1 MIAWAEDFIYTHGVL
16 CYSVTAERLR
26 VLDIHCSATTELVL
40 EASSCLPLEI
50 PDFSWSEPYRFSPIH
65 HCDGILSCLLTQKMS
80 HLSIHWLAIFDLK
93 KTKLIGFQ
101 EIRDIT
107 NLFIRNNRELLFFGT
122 RSQLT
127 NDAQRRWEIATFD
140 IRKQQIT
147 GSSLALWDLEGEDLD
162 SDICFEIFGDYFYCV
177 SNKASSYR
185 RVPGNS
191 YYHAF
196 RFPLKQPE
204 KKSFEYPPIVS
215 LWRRYIREGVTDP
228 RWNSIQLARDEA
240 SGKLFIYEC
249 RKESL
254 QDYAQSRR
262 ACYKRELRFV
272 SNPTV
277 QPSSVPSTSN
287 TGDGYSGN
295 ESVGNFIEGGVEGE
309 DKIDLGTYYEPR
321 CPENV
326 HIGDSGTLGTAFA
339 INECFVRSYIPSCE
353 TFVDIIST
361 PPFPVPETQQ
371 LRLRTRPKLDFDGSS
386 SNSPRVSR
394 DRSITNRSKE
404 TSEATTLGVH
414 ADIEYWP
421 RESSPALPN
430 AFCNILRDILGPISL
445 VNEVDWAMDDRSL
458 VYAAAERG
466 RLRPIILVSFD
477 PGIRLPGFKNSIS
490 HDLDISRPRSWPVEG
505 CPSTKDNKDFSVELQ
520 SAHSGASKSADMTS
534 TSQSMED
541 CTFRPNTQGGSG
553 DSRTKPTPSTSEPKA
568 ESWTN
573 PVEAFYLTVP
583 KLFSSLPYGADLA
596 R

>member
-16 CYSVTAERLR
+16 CYSVTTDKIR
-26 VLDIHCSATTELVL
+26 VLDIHRSATTELVL
-40 EASSCLPLEI
+40 EASFCLPLEI
-50 PDFSWSEPYRFSPIH
+50 PDFSWTEPYRFSPIH

-80 HLSIHWLAIFDLK
+80 YPSIHWLAIFDLEK
-93 KTKLIGFQ
+93 AKLIGFQ
-101 EIRDIT
+101 EIRDVK
-107 NLFIRNNRELLFFGT
+107 NLFVRNNRELLFFGT
-122 RSQLT
+122 RSRLT
-127 NDAQRRWEIATFD
+127 NDEQRRWEIATFD

-147 GSSLALWDLEGEDLD
+147 GSSLALWDLEGEDLG

-177 SNKASSYR
+177 SNKASVYR

-191 YYHAF
+191 YYHVF
-196 RFPLKQPE
+196 RFPLKKPE

-215 LWRRYIREGVTDP
+215 LWRRYIREGITDP

-262 ACYKRELRFV
+262 ACYKRELQFV
-272 SNPTV
+272 STPTV
-277 QPSSVPSTSN
+277 QPSSVPSN

-295 ESVGNFIEGGVEGE
+295 ENVENFVEGGVEGE

-361 PPFPVPETQQ
+361 PPFPMPETQQ
-371 LRLRTRPKLDFDGSS
+371 LRLRTRPKLDFDGGSTNTS
-386 SNSPRVSR
+386 RVEK
-394 DRSITNRSKE
+394 DQSITNKPKE
-404 TSEATTLGVH
+404 TSEATTLGLRS
-414 ADIEYWP
+414 DIEYWP
-421 RESSPALPN
+421 RESSPAVPN
-430 AFCNILRDILGPISL
+430 PSCNILRDILAPVSL

-458 VYAAAERG
+458 VYAAAEKG
-466 RLRPIILVSFD
+466 QFRPIILVSFD

-490 HDLDISRPRSWPVEG
+490 RDLDISRPRCWPVEG
-505 CPSTKDNKDFSVELQ
+505 FPPTKDNEELSAELQ
-520 SAHSGASKSADMTS
+520 SAHSRASKNADMSS
-534 TSQSMED
+534 TSQSVED
-541 CTFRPNTQGGSG
+541 CTSNTPSGSG
-553 DSRTKPTPSTSEPKA
+553 DSRTKPTPSTSEANSK
-568 ESWTN
+568 SWAN
-573 PVEAFYLTVP
+573 PVEAFYLMVP
-583 KLFSSLPYGADLA
+583 KLFASYPYGADLT